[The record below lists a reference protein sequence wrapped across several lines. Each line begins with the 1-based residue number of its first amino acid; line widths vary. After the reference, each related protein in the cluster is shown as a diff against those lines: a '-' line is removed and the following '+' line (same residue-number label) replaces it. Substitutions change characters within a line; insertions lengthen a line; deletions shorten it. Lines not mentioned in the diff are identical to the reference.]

1 MSVIAVGDE
10 RSEVVVTDLKRTQ
23 IAMYAGASA
32 DFNPLHTDEPFA
44 TTVAGNPTVM
54 SHGMLVMGM
63 AGEVLAGWFGVA
75 NVRRYRARFQA
86 PTWPGDTIS
95 VTARVEAI
103 ANVDGEQRA
112 EISLVATNDKDKTV
126 LSGTATVVIP

>member
-1 MSVIAVGDE
+1 MSVVAVGDE
-10 RSEVVVTDLKRTQ
+10 RSQVVVTDLKRTQ

-44 TTVAGNPTVM
+44 TTIAGNPTVM

-63 AGEVLAGWFGVA
+63 AGEVLADWFGVA

-86 PTWPGDTIS
+86 PTWPGDTIT
-95 VTARVEAI
+95 VTATVEAI
-103 ANVDGEQRA
+103 ANVDGEHRA
-112 EISLVATNDKDKTV
+112 EISVQAVNGKDKPV
-126 LSGTATVVIP
+126 LSGTATVVLA

>member
-1 MSVIAVGDE
+1 MSAIAVGDE
-10 RSEVVVTDLKRTQ
+10 RSQVVVTDLKRTQ

-44 TTVAGNPTVM
+44 TRIAGNPTVM

-63 AGEVLAGWFGVA
+63 AGEVLADWFGVA

-112 EISLVATNDKDKTV
+112 EIIVEATNGKDKTV
-126 LSGTATVVIP
+126 LSGTATVVLP

>member
-1 MSVIAVGDE
+1 MSAIAVGDE
-10 RSEVVVTDLKRTQ
+10 RSRVVVTDLKRTQ

-44 TTVAGNPTVM
+44 TTIAGNPTVM

-86 PTWPGDTIS
+86 PTWPGDTIT
-95 VTARVEAI
+95 VTATVEAI

-112 EISLVATNDKDKTV
+112 EIALQAASEHDTV